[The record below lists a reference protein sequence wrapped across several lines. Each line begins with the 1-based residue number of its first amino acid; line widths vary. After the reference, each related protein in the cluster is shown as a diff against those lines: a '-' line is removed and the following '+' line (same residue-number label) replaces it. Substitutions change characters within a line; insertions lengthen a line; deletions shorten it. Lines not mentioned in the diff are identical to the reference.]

1 MNTTTELS
9 GIAAD
14 LLNAADLDWPLE
26 PEAILRP
33 AWKKVRRTND
43 WRNYIPDA
51 MRERWLR
58 LSDDARVA
66 AYILAEQIAEIED
79 WD

>member
-14 LLNAADLDWPLE
+14 LLRAANLDYPDE
-26 PEAILRP
+26 PGEILRSS
-33 AWKKVRRTND
+33 WDGLGKCHD

-51 MRERWLR
+51 MRDRWLA
-58 LSDDARVA
+58 LSPDARVA
-66 AYILAEQIAEIED
+66 AYIMAERIASYEE